1 MGIKQVEMT
10 VVTLCDTLRFVLIGE
25 TVNPPTENLVEQIDF
40 GKVEVTTRKDST
52 VAQTIRNVTNAPL
65 NITNTRILGPDTLQF
80 SIVSG
85 GGAFTLAP
93 GESRVITLRFAPTR
107 IARTSARLAFFHAFL
122 GSPATILLAGE
133 GIGIPRISASPK
145 DVSLTSPICS
155 SIVPIDT
162 VIRIE
167 NIGTGVMWL
176 DSAAFTGVDSSDFRV
191 TTVLPD
197 TVTRGGW
204 KNIRI
209 RYVPQMSGQR
219 FATLRL
225 FTSAANVPKG
235 VLDIKVTGNRDTV
248 VLFFPVQNLVLTNV
262 RPFTSVDA
270 FLNLSNRGTVPMTL
284 PVPVSLGKFTVVAMT
299 PNPIPPGG
307 TARVLVNFNNGD
319 TSATYDT
326 LYTVR
331 DSCGGLSSVRLRAY
345 TMSPRPT
352 IVILSSLDIA
362 GEPCRPFTDT
372 TLIITNAGMSPMT
385 ISDISIVGDTLKQYT
400 IRYKPPQKLESN
412 AVDSLVIRY
421 TPTTTAK
428 QNASLVIRSDAQNAV
443 SGATVIPLNGTWNR
457 TSFILDTDRV
467 VLDNVPP
474 NTAQTATVGLRNDG
488 TVAIRWT
495 LPITRGRSTIT
506 SITPNPTPVGATAVA
521 TVRITGAPSG
531 SFSIDTLF
539 VRDQCD
545 KGRELR
551 VQLQVQTTRP
561 LVRIRTMPTV
571 SMPCITELDT
581 FIIIDNAGLD
591 TLRID
596 SVTVEQPSGVRISV
610 LGFFPRRI
618 LTFRRDTVYFRIDA
632 SGAGSSS
639 IRLTPRVSVYS
650 NSERDSVFTQPFVLS
665 IDKSDL
671 RFATATFAFPKQKI
685 YRSTTQTLGVTNTG
699 MVPMRFVTPLVRGKF
714 SIDSVSPNPL
724 AAGGTGTMYLRFAGD
739 TVGMYSETFRMLDM
753 CDKTHTLSV
762 TVEVAPVVPAHL
774 QTVSGVDM
782 TEQCYSAVDTTV
794 LITNSG
800 AEDLDIS
807 RIHLRGAN
815 ADEFSILTDTAMV
828 LAPDATHLVLV
839 RHRSKG
845 ITGLRTAELVMVSNT
860 DSMVNKETVVNLRL
874 MKDSVDVSWEFA
886 QLHLGIVDRNTRAR
900 GTVQVTN
907 RGTLPQTV
915 SVPLA
920 GRFAVIDSIVP
931 NPLLPGTTGVAYVS
945 FNVPDSVGSI
955 KETLTFMNPCS
966 RGVPLEVAVQI
977 RGNAEITTPDTTV
990 MIGDVFTLPI
1000 LLSDPSG
1007 VKLSG
1012 VEGIRIDLRWNVT
1025 MMQLLG
1031 VENGTVQT
1039 TGEDGAWRTC
1049 RIMTEPI
1056 SGRDKAIAWLRLQA
1070 ALGNDSSCVMEITDI
1085 YNSRGIT
1092 DLAGR
1097 GGRVTI
1103 AGHCQDGGTR
1113 LMDRAAP
1120 TAVRAVYPNPAGD
1133 DVTLAF
1139 TTAERAP
1146 ISVVLVDMLGRKQRT
1161 VFEGLPPADEWSL
1174 HVPLSDMPSGVY
1186 QFVLQTPT
1194 QRRAHRLE
1202 IHR

>member
-1 MGIKQVEMT
+1 
-10 VVTLCDTLRFVLIGE
+10 
-25 TVNPPTENLVEQIDF
+25 VEQIDF

-385 ISDISIVGDTLKQYT
+385 ISDISIVGDTLKQYS

-443 SGATVIPLNGTWNR
+443 SGATVIPLNGTW
-457 TSFILDTDRV
+457 
-467 VLDNVPP
+467 
-474 NTAQTATVGLRNDG
+474 
-488 TVAIRWT
+488 
-495 LPITRGRSTIT
+495 
-506 SITPNPTPVGATAVA
+506 
-521 TVRITGAPSG
+521 
-531 SFSIDTLF
+531 
-539 VRDQCD
+539 
-545 KGRELR
+545 
-551 VQLQVQTTRP
+551 
-561 LVRIRTMPTV
+561 
-571 SMPCITELDT
+571 
-581 FIIIDNAGLD
+581 
-591 TLRID
+591 
-596 SVTVEQPSGVRISV
+596 
-610 LGFFPRRI
+610 
-618 LTFRRDTVYFRIDA
+618 
-632 SGAGSSS
+632 
-639 IRLTPRVSVYS
+639 
-650 NSERDSVFTQPFVLS
+650 
-665 IDKSDL
+665 
-671 RFATATFAFPKQKI
+671 
-685 YRSTTQTLGVTNTG
+685 
-699 MVPMRFVTPLVRGKF
+699 
-714 SIDSVSPNPL
+714 
-724 AAGGTGTMYLRFAGD
+724 
-739 TVGMYSETFRMLDM
+739 
-753 CDKTHTLSV
+753 
-762 TVEVAPVVPAHL
+762 
-774 QTVSGVDM
+774 
-782 TEQCYSAVDTTV
+782 
-794 LITNSG
+794 
-800 AEDLDIS
+800 
-807 RIHLRGAN
+807 
-815 ADEFSILTDTAMV
+815 
-828 LAPDATHLVLV
+828 
-839 RHRSKG
+839 
-845 ITGLRTAELVMVSNT
+845 
-860 DSMVNKETVVNLRL
+860 
-874 MKDSVDVSWEFA
+874 
-886 QLHLGIVDRNTRAR
+886 
-900 GTVQVTN
+900 
-907 RGTLPQTV
+907 
-915 SVPLA
+915 
-920 GRFAVIDSIVP
+920 
-931 NPLLPGTTGVAYVS
+931 
-945 FNVPDSVGSI
+945 
-955 KETLTFMNPCS
+955 
-966 RGVPLEVAVQI
+966 
-977 RGNAEITTPDTTV
+977 
-990 MIGDVFTLPI
+990 
-1000 LLSDPSG
+1000 
-1007 VKLSG
+1007 
-1012 VEGIRIDLRWNVT
+1012 
-1025 MMQLLG
+1025 
-1031 VENGTVQT
+1031 
-1039 TGEDGAWRTC
+1039 
-1049 RIMTEPI
+1049 
-1056 SGRDKAIAWLRLQA
+1056 
-1070 ALGNDSSCVMEITDI
+1070 
-1085 YNSRGIT
+1085 
-1092 DLAGR
+1092 
-1097 GGRVTI
+1097 
-1103 AGHCQDGGTR
+1103 
-1113 LMDRAAP
+1113 
-1120 TAVRAVYPNPAGD
+1120 
-1133 DVTLAF
+1133 
-1139 TTAERAP
+1139 
-1146 ISVVLVDMLGRKQRT
+1146 
-1161 VFEGLPPADEWSL
+1161 
-1174 HVPLSDMPSGVY
+1174 
-1186 QFVLQTPT
+1186 
-1194 QRRAHRLE
+1194 
-1202 IHR
+1202 